1 MKPKIL
7 LIGKNGQVGTELA
20 LTLPHLG
27 EVVAV
32 DRRDLDLSNAAQ
44 IRETIQAIRPNIIVN
59 AAAYTAVEQAESDEA
74 AAHIV
79 NAQAAGIMAEEAKKI
94 GAMLV
99 HYSTD
104 YVFDGTKRTPYV
116 EEDVPNPLSAY
127 GRTKLAGEQAI
138 QQANLPHLIF
148 RTGWVYSTHGKNFL
162 LTILRLASQREE
174 LRIVRDQI
182 GAPTSARGIAEAT
195 SRVLA
200 KIVDMSTPEATFSSR
215 IPSGIYH
222 LTGAGETS
230 WSEFAASILSE
241 AYSRN
246 PIPQWQT
253 EAMGGGSL
261 IAKRVI
267 PITTAEYPTRAVRPA
282 YSVMSNERL
291 ARVFGVR
298 LQNWKA
304 ELTSTFEKSALQ

>member
-7 LIGKNGQVGTELA
+7 LIGKNGQVGTELT
-20 LTLPHLG
+20 LTLPQLG
-27 EVVAV
+27 EVIAV
-32 DRRDLDLSNAAQ
+32 DRLDLDVSNTAQ

-79 NAQAAGIMAEEAKKI
+79 NAQAVGIMAEAAKKI

-104 YVFDGTKRTPYV
+104 YIFDGTKRTPYV
-116 EEDVPNPLSAY
+116 EEDAPNPQSAY

-138 QQANLPHLIF
+138 QQVNPAHLIF
-148 RTGWVYSTHGKNFL
+148 RTSWVYSTHGKNFL

-182 GAPTSARGIAEAT
+182 GTPTSGREIAKAT

-200 KIVDMSTPEATFSSR
+200 KIVDMMTPDATFPSQ
-215 IPSGIYH
+215 IPSGVYH
-222 LTGAGETS
+222 LTGSGETS

-241 AYSRN
+241 ASSGN
-246 PIPQWQT
+246 PIPNWQT
-253 EAMGGGSL
+253 EATAGASL
-261 IAKRVI
+261 IARRVI
-267 PITTAEYPTRAVRPA
+267 PITTAEFPTRAVRPA
-282 YSVMSNERL
+282 YSVLSNERL
-291 ARVFGVR
+291 AREFGVR
-298 LQNWKA
+298 LQDWKI
-304 ELTSTFEKSALQ
+304 ELKSTFEKGSME

>member
-7 LIGKNGQVGTELA
+7 LIGKNGQVGAELA

-27 EVVAV
+27 ELVAV
-32 DRRDLDLSNAAQ
+32 DRQELNLSNAAQ

-79 NAQAAGIMAEEAKKI
+79 NAKAAGIMAEEAKKI
-94 GAMLV
+94 GAILV

-116 EEDVPNPLSAY
+116 EEDAPNPLSAY

-138 QQANLPHLIF
+138 QQVKSPHLIF

-182 GAPTSARGIAEAT
+182 GAPTSGREIAKAT
-195 SRVLA
+195 SSVLA
-200 KIVDMSTPEATFSSR
+200 KIVDMLTPEATFPPG

-241 AYSRN
+241 ASSTN
-246 PIPQWQT
+246 PIPRWQT
-253 EAMGGGSL
+253 EATGGAPL
-261 IAKRVI
+261 IARGVI
-267 PITTAEYPTRAVRPA
+267 PITTAEFPTRAVRPP
-282 YSVMSNERL
+282 YSVLSNERL

-298 LQNWKA
+298 LQDWKK
-304 ELTSTFEKSALQ
+304 ELKSTFEKGAPE